1 MDTLVQG
8 YSSSTEGY
16 DFHHHSIPA
25 LSAQHHANGH
35 QFNRITTNP
44 PHPPGEVVVS
54 PCSGS
59 SLSSEGDSTEE
70 GDFSDATLRY
80 ISQMLMEEEDLEHKP
95 CMYHD
100 CLALQ
105 AAEKSFY
112 DVLGEE
118 YPPEL
123 RRNPQIVESPDD
135 DFARSCSGQSTNS
148 STAVSKLVKSEWVHD
163 QSEFEA
169 SFGLLQSN
177 LQSSNNAV
185 YGKMD
190 SLVSSFPASDS
201 YNGAFT
207 KPQLRRGRG
216 EVSQFI
222 SDKISMNYGIEPR
235 EKKSGLVAEAE
246 DSGRNHSPN
255 GVRGKMNHFR
265 EDSDYVE
272 KGRSNKQLAS
282 NYPEEPEQLDMY
294 DKVLLCP
301 NLNPELCSNEALPNV
316 ASIKLQQNGK
326 PKASNVGRPR
336 GKRQGNRKDVVDLRT
351 LLTQCAQAVAN
362 SDVRSANDLLMK
374 IRQHSS
380 AYGDGGQRLAH
391 YVADA
396 LEARLAGTGTGTAL
410 HTAFTTMRISAA
422 DILKAYKVF
431 VTACPFIKMS
441 YFSANRI
448 IRELADNAMRIH
460 IIDFGIL
467 YGFQWPCLIQRLS
480 KRSSGPLKLRI
491 TGIDFP
497 QPGFRPAARVEETGR
512 RLANYCER
520 FNIPFEYNAIAKK
533 WDTIRLE
540 DLKFDRDEVLVVNC
554 MNRLVNVPDETVV
567 MSSPRDA
574 VLNLI
579 KRISPDIFIHGVING
594 TYSAPFFFTRFRE
607 ALYHFSSLFDMFE
620 ASAPA
625 EDQDRMLFEKEI
637 FGRDAMNVIAC
648 EGTERVERPETY
660 KQWQVRI
667 RRAGF
672 RQLPLN
678 QEMVKDV
685 RTKVKS
691 DYHSDFVVDEDNN
704 WMLQGWK
711 GRIIYALSCWKPVH
725 EN

>member
-8 YSSSTEGY
+8 YSSSAKGY

-25 LSAQHHANGH
+25 LSPQNHVNGH

-54 PCSGS
+54 PGS
-59 SLSSEGDSTEE
+59 SSEGDSTEE
-70 GDFSDATLRY
+70 GYFSDAILRY

-118 YPPEL
+118 CPPEL
-123 RRNPQIVESPDD
+123 SLNPQIVESPDD
-135 DFARSCSGQSTNS
+135 DISRSCSSQRSNS
-148 STAVSKLVKSEWVHD
+148 STPVSKLVEYERVHD
-163 QSEFEA
+163 QSEFEV
-169 SFGLLQSN
+169 SFPLLQSN
-177 LQSSNNAV
+177 LQSSNNAAS
-185 YGKMD
+185 GKMN

-207 KPQLRRGRG
+207 IPQLGRGRGRGRG

-222 SDKISMNYGIEPR
+222 SDKISVNYGIEPR
-235 EKKSGLVAEAE
+235 KKKSGVVVKAEV
-246 DSGRNHSPN
+246 SGRNHSPN
-255 GVRGKMNHFR
+255 GVRGKKNHFQ

-272 KGRSNKQLAS
+272 GSRSNKQLAS
-282 NYPEEPEQLDMY
+282 NCPEEPEQLDMY

-301 NLNPELCSNEALPNV
+301 NLNPELCSDEALPNV
-316 ASIKLQQNGK
+316 ASIKLQQNGN

-336 GKRQGNRKDVVDLRT
+336 GKRQGNKKDVVDLRT
-351 LLTQCAQAVAN
+351 ILTQCAQAVAN
-362 SDVRSANDLLMK
+362 GDVRSANDLLMK

-396 LEARLAGTGTGTAL
+396 LEARLAGTGTSL
-410 HTAFTTMRISAA
+410 YTAFTTRRISAA

-431 VTACPFIKMS
+431 VTACPFLKMS
-441 YFSANRI
+441 FFSANRI

-497 QPGFRPAARVEETGR
+497 QPGFRPAGRVEETGR

-540 DLKFDRDEVLVVNC
+540 DLKIDRDEVLVVNC
-554 MNRLVNVPDETVV
+554 MTRLRNVPDETVV

-594 TYSAPFFFTRFRE
+594 TYSAPFFITRFRE
-607 ALYHFSSLFDMFE
+607 ALFHFSALFDMFE
-620 ASAPA
+620 ACAPA

-691 DYHSDFVVDEDNN
+691 DYHSDFVLDEDNN